1 MDIKAIV
8 LGEITNHIE
17 ASMPTVKN
25 GIEEYMIE
33 KIQSEEVEKEW
44 ATAINEKINLPWLN
58 EEQEQKVF
66 EEVLDKG
73 TDILAAVLRKVIK

>member
-1 MDIKAIV
+1 
-8 LGEITNHIE
+8 
-17 ASMPTVKN
+17 
-25 GIEEYMIE
+25 MIE

-66 EEVLDKG
+66 EEVIDKG